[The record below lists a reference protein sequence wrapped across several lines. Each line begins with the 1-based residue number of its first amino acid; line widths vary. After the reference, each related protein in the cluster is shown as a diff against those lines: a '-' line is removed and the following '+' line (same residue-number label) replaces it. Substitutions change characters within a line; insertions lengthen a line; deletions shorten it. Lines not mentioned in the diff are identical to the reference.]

1 MGFSV
6 VIPARYGS
14 TRLPGKPLRLLA
26 GRPMLEHVYR
36 RAIAS
41 GAKPVVIA
49 TDDVRIAQA
58 AQEFGAQVCMTSPE
72 HRSGTERL
80 AEAAESLDLPRRAI
94 IVNLQ
99 GDEPLMPPAL
109 LAQAVADLEQHPD
122 AVMST
127 LWMPVQTAEELFSP
141 HVVKVVMNA
150 RGYALY
156 FSRAPIPWNRASFPV
171 TVPVTGGALPQAAV
185 YRRHLGIYA
194 YRAEFLREFPRLP
207 ACALEDLESLEQL
220 RVLCAGLKIH
230 LVQASEP
237 CPPGVDTEDDLARV
251 EALLQAET

>member
-1 MGFSV
+1 LGFCV
-6 VIPARYGS
+6 IIPARYGS
-14 TRLPGKPLRLLA
+14 TRLPGKPLRLIA

-58 AQEFGAQVCMTSPE
+58 AQDLGAQVSMTSPE

-80 AEAAESLDLPRRAI
+80 AEAVARLDLPHRAI

-109 LAQAVADLEQHPD
+109 LAQAAADLEQYPD

-127 LWMPVQTAEELFSP
+127 LWTPVHTAEELFSS
-141 HVVKVVMNA
+141 HVVKAVTDA

-156 FSRAPIPWNRASFPV
+156 FSRAPIPWDRMSFPV
-171 TVPVTGGALPQAAV
+171 AAGALPQAEV

-220 RVLCAGLKIH
+220 RV
-230 LVQASEP
+230 
-237 CPPGVDTEDDLARV
+237 DTEEDLARV

>member
-1 MGFSV
+1 MGFSAI
-6 VIPARYGS
+6 IPARYGS
-14 TRLPGKPLRLLA
+14 TRLPGKPLRLIA

-49 TDDVRIAQA
+49 TDDARIAQA
-58 AQEFGAQVCMTSPE
+58 AQELGAQVCMTSPE

-80 AEAAESLDLPRRAI
+80 AEAVEHLDLPHRAI

-109 LAQAVADLEQHPD
+109 LAQAAADLEQHPD
-122 AVMST
+122 ALMST
-127 LWMPVQTAEELFSP
+127 LWTPVHTAEELFSP
-141 HVVKVVMNA
+141 HVVKVVTDA

-156 FSRAPIPWNRASFPV
+156 FSRAPIPWNRASFPLAN
-171 TVPVTGGALPQAAV
+171 GLLPQAEV

-230 LVQASEP
+230 LAQASDP
-237 CPPGVDTEDDLARV
+237 CPPGVDTEEDLARA
-251 EALLQAET
+251 EALLRAQP